1 MPIAYDQIQLL
12 IRNAGSGGSTWDSP
26 TLQHCFGN
34 FRGFR
39 PSDLS
44 GHAFRG
50 PVERRP
56 IPEAGKRVA
65 FLLLAVILFMIR
77 DRDDSREQEAL
88 LLFLSMPVPMKE
100 MFVRTIKKRRKVSII
115 GAGNVGATT
124 AQKIVENG
132 LADVV
137 LLDIRDGVAQ
147 GKSLDI
153 LEAGPLLG
161 FDTRIRGTGSYEEIS
176 DSSVVVVTAGFSRKP
191 GMSRDDLLAKN
202 GEIIMQVG
210 IEIKKFAPES
220 IVIAVTNPMDLMAYV
235 LWRVT
240 GFARERVMG
249 MGGALDSSRFAYF
262 LSEETKTSVSN
273 IQSLV
278 MGGHGDQM
286 VPLLDFSTIAGV
298 PVRKMV
304 SPERLESIVQRTR
317 NGGAEIVHLMKD
329 SSAYFAPAAAIYSM
343 IESILH
349 DRHRIIPTSVYLQGE
364 YGIRDAFVGVPVRLG
379 NQGMEEIVELPLSKE
394 ESQQLNGSATAIK
407 DGIASLK
414 KLFHDFSE

>member
-1 MPIAYDQIQLL
+1 
-12 IRNAGSGGSTWDSP
+12 
-26 TLQHCFGN
+26 
-34 FRGFR
+34 
-39 PSDLS
+39 
-44 GHAFRG
+44 
-50 PVERRP
+50 
-56 IPEAGKRVA
+56 
-65 FLLLAVILFMIR
+65 
-77 DRDDSREQEAL
+77 
-88 LLFLSMPVPMKE
+88 
-100 MFVRTIKKRRKVSII
+100 VRIVKKRRKVSII

-147 GKSLDI
+147 GKALDI
-153 LEAGPLLG
+153 LEAGPLMG
-161 FDTRIRGTGSYEEIS
+161 FDTRIRGTGHYEEIV

-191 GMSRDDLLAKN
+191 GMSRDDLLTKN
-202 GEIIMQVG
+202 GEIIRDVARH
-210 IEIKKFAPES
+210 IRKYAPDS

-240 GFARERVMG
+240 GFPRERVVG

-262 LSEETKTSVSN
+262 LSEETRTSVSN

-304 SPERLESIVQRTR
+304 PKDRLAAIVQRTR
-317 NGGAEIVHLMKD
+317 DGGAEIVHLMKD
-329 SSAYFAPAAAIYSM
+329 SSAYFAPAAATYSM

-349 DRHRIIPTSVYLQGE
+349 DRHRIIPSSVFLQGE
-364 YGIRDAFVGVPVRLG
+364 YGIKEAFVGVPVRLG
-379 NQGMEEIVELPLSKE
+379 NQGLEEIVELPLSE
-394 ESQQLNGSATAIK
+394 DESVQLHKSAAAITE
-407 DGIASLK
+407 GIDALK
-414 KLFHDFSE
+414 RLFHDFSE

>member
-1 MPIAYDQIQLL
+1 MALFAP
-12 IRNAGSGGSTWDSP
+12 
-26 TLQHCFGN
+26 
-34 FRGFR
+34 
-39 PSDLS
+39 
-44 GHAFRG
+44 
-50 PVERRP
+50 
-56 IPEAGKRVA
+56 AGKPGEVA
-65 FLLLAVILFMIR
+65 EGRFLC
-77 DRDDSREQEAL
+77 SRRKI
-88 LLFLSMPVPMKE
+88 SVGKKE
-100 MFVRTIKKRRKVSII
+100 SCVRIVKKRRKVSII

-153 LEAGPLLG
+153 LEAGPLMG
-161 FDTRIRGTGSYEEIS
+161 FDTRIVGTGHYEEIA

-191 GMSRDDLLAKN
+191 GMSRDDLLHKN
-202 GEIIMQVG
+202 GEIIRDVAHN
-210 IEIKKFAPES
+210 IRKFAPDS
-220 IVIAVTNPMDLMAYV
+220 IIIPVTNPMDLMAYV

-240 GFARERVMG
+240 GFPRERVIG

-262 LSEETKTSVSN
+262 LSEETRTSVSN
-273 IQSLV
+273 IHSLV

-298 PVRKMV
+298 PVRKII
-304 SPERLESIVQRTR
+304 PADRLEAIVTRTR

-349 DRHRIIPTSVYLQGE
+349 DRHRIIPSSVLLEGE
-364 YGIRDAFVGVPVRLG
+364 YGIRGAFVGVPVRLG
-379 NQGMEEIVELPLSKE
+379 NQGLEEIIQLPLSAE
-394 ESQQLNGSATAIK
+394 ESSQLAHSAAVIAE
-407 DGIASLK
+407 GISALNR
-414 KLFHDFSE
+414 LFNNFSE

>member
-1 MPIAYDQIQLL
+1 M
-12 IRNAGSGGSTWDSP
+12 
-26 TLQHCFGN
+26 
-34 FRGFR
+34 
-39 PSDLS
+39 
-44 GHAFRG
+44 
-50 PVERRP
+50 
-56 IPEAGKRVA
+56 
-65 FLLLAVILFMIR
+65 
-77 DRDDSREQEAL
+77 
-88 LLFLSMPVPMKE
+88 
-100 MFVRTIKKRRKVSII
+100 RTIKKRRKVSII

-161 FDTRIRGTGSYEEIS
+161 FDTRIHGTGSFEDIA

-191 GMSRDDLLAKN
+191 GMSRDDLLTKN
-202 GEIIMQVG
+202 GEIIRDVAFNVR
-210 IEIKKFAPES
+210 KYASDS
-220 IVIAVTNPMDLMAYV
+220 IVIVVTNPMDLMAYV

-240 GFARERVMG
+240 GFPRERVLG
-249 MGGALDSSRFAYF
+249 MGGALDSSRFAFF
-262 LSEETKTSVSN
+262 LSEETHTSVSN

-304 SPERLESIVQRTR
+304 PPDRLAALVQRTR
-317 NGGAEIVHLMKD
+317 DGGAEIVHLMKD

-349 DRHRIIPTSVYLQGE
+349 DRHRIIPSSVYLQGE
-364 YGIRDAFVGVPVRLG
+364 YGIKDAFVGVPVRIG
-379 NQGMEEIVELPLSKE
+379 NQGLEEIVQLPISDDE
-394 ESQQLNGSATAIK
+394 DQQLKKSAAAIS
-407 DGIASLK
+407 DGIDALK
-414 KLFHDFSE
+414 RLFQDFSE

>member
-1 MPIAYDQIQLL
+1 
-12 IRNAGSGGSTWDSP
+12 
-26 TLQHCFGN
+26 
-34 FRGFR
+34 
-39 PSDLS
+39 
-44 GHAFRG
+44 
-50 PVERRP
+50 
-56 IPEAGKRVA
+56 
-65 FLLLAVILFMIR
+65 
-77 DRDDSREQEAL
+77 
-88 LLFLSMPVPMKE
+88 MPVSLKE
-100 MFVRTIKKRRKVSII
+100 IFVRTIKKRRKVSII

-147 GKSLDI
+147 GKALDI

-161 FDTRIRGTGSYEEIS
+161 FDTRIRGTGQYEEIS

-202 GEIIMQVG
+202 GEIIRQVG
-210 IEIKKFAPES
+210 LEIRKFAPES
-220 IVIAVTNPMDLMAYV
+220 IIIAVTNPMDLMAYV
-235 LWRVT
+235 LYRVT
-240 GFARERVMG
+240 GFSRDRVMG
-249 MGGALDSSRFAYF
+249 MGGALDSSRFAFF

-298 PVRKMV
+298 PVRKMLAV
-304 SPERLESIVQRTR
+304 ERLNAIVQRTR
-317 NGGAEIVHLMKD
+317 DGGAEIVHLMKD

-349 DRHRIIPTSVYLQGE
+349 DRHRIIPSSVYLAGE

-379 NQGMEEIVELPLSKE
+379 NQGMEEIVELPLSRD
-394 ESQQLNGSATAIK
+394 ESHQLHKSATAIK

-414 KLFHDFSE
+414 RMFHDFSE

>member
-1 MPIAYDQIQLL
+1 
-12 IRNAGSGGSTWDSP
+12 
-26 TLQHCFGN
+26 
-34 FRGFR
+34 
-39 PSDLS
+39 
-44 GHAFRG
+44 
-50 PVERRP
+50 
-56 IPEAGKRVA
+56 
-65 FLLLAVILFMIR
+65 
-77 DRDDSREQEAL
+77 
-88 LLFLSMPVPMKE
+88 MKE
-100 MFVRTIKKRRKVSII
+100 IFVRAIKKRRKVSII

-161 FDTRIRGTGSYEEIS
+161 FDTRIKGTGHYEEIT

-202 GEIIMQVG
+202 GAIIKQVG
-210 IEIKKFAPES
+210 HEIRKFAPES

-304 SPERLESIVQRTR
+304 SPERLEAIVQRTR
-317 NGGAEIVHLMKD
+317 DGGAEIVHLMKD

-349 DRHRIIPTSVYLQGE
+349 DRHRIIPSSVYLQGE
-364 YGIRDAFVGVPVRLG
+364 YGIKEAFVGVPVRLG

-394 ESQQLNGSATAIK
+394 ESHQLRKSATSITE
-407 DGIASLK
+407 GIVSLK
-414 KLFHDFSE
+414 KMFHDFSE